1 MDIQNIINL
10 KIKYENMYWK
20 KYHECQ
26 KLKQLLRD
34 YGILDTN
41 EMDTDMDTI
50 YDGKVCKISE
60 NGDWGLL
67 TTETEPSLFFHIS
80 ECINF
85 TIEPSLLH
93 KSLTFKMATKKE
105 KLQAVHIRYNDNH
118 VSDYITDAEVIDLLK
133 DVSID
138 LTPSDLTPLDLTP
151 SDLISDVTVINLK
164 LIEDANNIWYMNG
177 KVKDV
182 SFWNRLVENNL
193 LYSWSFHGRNDNILH
208 RLKIGD
214 IIAWY
219 IVGKGFSSIVKVT
232 GKVEYI
238 CGNDLDLLGIS
249 EIDKI
254 SWLNSMVKYDYK
266 TIKIPV
272 EFLSHIDMNKCITSK
287 DIPSITEWTSG
298 LRGSSCM
305 KPSKQEWNKQ
315 VIEMYKYMC
324 Q

>member
-1 MDIQNIINL
+1 MGTS
-10 KIKYENMYWK
+10 EMGTSETVTMYNGSV
-20 KYHECQ
+20 Y
-26 KLKQLLRD
+26 
-34 YGILDTN
+34 
-41 EMDTDMDTI
+41 
-50 YDGKVCKISE
+50 KISK
-60 NGDWGLL
+60 NNDWGLI
-67 TTETEPSLFFHIS
+67 TTETNQSLFFHMS
-80 ECINF
+80 ECLNF
-85 TIEPSLLH
+85 TIEPSLLN
-93 KSLTFKMATKKE
+93 KSLAFKIETKMG
-105 KLQAVHIRYNDNH
+105 KLQAIDIMYNDNNL
-118 VSDYITDAEVIDLLK
+118 SDYISDTDVTDLLK
-133 DVSID
+133 DISID
-138 LTPSDLTPLDLTP
+138 KKT
-151 SDLISDVTVINLK
+151 DVVDDDNLK
-164 LIEDANNIWYMNG
+164 LIKGSDHVWYMNG

-193 LYSWSFHGRNDNILH
+193 LYSWSFHGRNNNILH

-219 IVGKGFSSIVKVT
+219 IVGKGFSSIVRVT

-238 CGNDLDLLGIS
+238 CGNDLDLLGIN

-254 SWLNSMVKYDYK
+254 SWLNDMVKHDYK

-272 EFLSHIDMNKCITSK
+272 EFLCHRDIHKCITSK

-305 KPSKQEWNKQ
+305 KPSKQEWKKQ

>member
-41 EMDTDMDTI
+41 EMDTEIDTI
-50 YDGKVCKISE
+50 YNGKVCKISE
-60 NGDWGLL
+60 NCDWGLL

-80 ECINF
+80 ECLNF

-138 LTPSDLTPLDLTP
+138 ITP
-151 SDLISDVTVINLK
+151 SDLISDVTDINLK

-177 KVKDV
+177 SKGHGTLCWDTLLQNKFVYTWNQKGKNDNLV
-182 SFWNRLVENNL
+182 NRLHIN
-193 LYSWSFHGRNDNILH
+193 
-208 RLKIGD
+208 D

-219 IVGKGFSSIVKVT
+219 IVGKGFISILKVSGNVT
-232 GKVEYI
+232 IITDNELDILCLNLGDKQNWYDSMKKYNYI
-238 CGNDLDLLGIS
+238 LL
-249 EIDKI
+249 
-254 SWLNSMVKYDYK
+254 
-266 TIKIPV
+266 KIPV

-287 DIPSITEWTSG
+287 DIPSITGWSSG

-305 KPSKQEWNKQ
+305 KPSKPEWKKQ